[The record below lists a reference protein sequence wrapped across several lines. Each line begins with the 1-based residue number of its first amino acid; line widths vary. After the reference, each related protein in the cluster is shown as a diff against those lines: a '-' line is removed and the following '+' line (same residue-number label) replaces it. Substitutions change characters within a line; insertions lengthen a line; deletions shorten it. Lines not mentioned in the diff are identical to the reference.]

1 MSGLRGR
8 EKPEIPADREPLRHV
23 LTLIGIAAVL
33 MLICFVIF
41 RVLERVF

>member
-8 EKPEIPADREPLRHV
+8 EKPEIPAEPEPWGHV

-33 MLICFVIF
+33 MLICFLIF
-41 RVLERVF
+41 RGLERFF